1 MIRRATQEDADAIFH
16 VHTSAIRHVAAS
28 HYTSDQI
35 ETWAGRLRPAAYRE
49 PIEHKILLVA
59 VDDTGDICGFGQLDV
74 PNSVV
79 EAVYVL
85 PSHLRRGLGK
95 GLLAAL
101 EAAAHASG
109 VSALTLDASLNSVPF
124 YSRAGYVPIRAT
136 EHQLKAGV
144 AIPCMLMHKVLSHA
158 AG

>member
-1 MIRRATQEDADAIFH
+1 MIRRATLDDADAIFH

-28 HYTSDQI
+28 HYTPEQI
-35 ETWAGRLRPAAYRE
+35 EAWAGELRPAAYRE
-49 PIEHKILLVA
+49 PIEHKVLLVA
-59 VDDTGDICGFGQLDV
+59 VDDAGGICGFGQLDA

-85 PSHLRRGLGK
+85 PSHVRRGLGR

-101 EAAAHASG
+101 EAAAHASD

-124 YSRAGYVPIRAT
+124 YSRAGYMPICAA
-136 EHQLKAGV
+136 EHRLKAGV
-144 AIPCMLMHKVLSHA
+144 SIPCMLMHKVLAHA